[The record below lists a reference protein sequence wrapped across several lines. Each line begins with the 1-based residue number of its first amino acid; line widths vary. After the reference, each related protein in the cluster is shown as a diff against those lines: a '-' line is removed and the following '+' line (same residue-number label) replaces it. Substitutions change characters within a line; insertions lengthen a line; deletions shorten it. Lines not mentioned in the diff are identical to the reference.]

1 METDSESNVILQTQT
16 MNIYPDELVVV
27 CLFYVFEV
35 LISAPICLLAEGN
48 LSAWKLKNSM
58 EVVAVLNSVR
68 REII

>member
-1 METDSESNVILQTQT
+1 

-35 LISAPICLLAEGN
+35 IIAAPICLLAEGN
-48 LSAWKLKNSM
+48 IGAWKLKNSL

-68 REII
+68 REMI